1 MTLQWLGHSCFAI
14 TLDDGHVIV
23 TDPYD
28 DSVGYPPLHVKADL
42 VLSSHGHFDHN
53 YFAAVEGAPEIINAP
68 GEFEVP
74 GARIIGVPS
83 FHDDAKG
90 KNRGANLIFV
100 IEADGLRIVHLG
112 DLGHLP
118 ETPAQKAAVSNADV
132 LLIPI
137 GGFFTIDTPTAVKLI
152 ETYRPRCAI
161 AMHYANAYC
170 HFPVSDA
177 AEFVRLTGAQTLPN
191 EIELTKAAPVG
202 CAVMEI

>member
-1 MTLQWLGHSCFAI
+1 MKLKWLGHSCFKL
-14 TLDDGHVIV
+14 TLDNGSALV

-28 DSVGYPPLHVKADL
+28 EQVGYPPLRVRAD
-42 VLSSHGHFDHN
+42 VALSSHGHFDHCC
-53 YFAAVEGAPEIINAP
+53 FDALEGDPEIINAP

-161 AMHYANAYC
+161 AMHFQNRFC
-170 HFPVSDA
+170 HFTISDES
-177 AEFVRLTGAQTLPN
+177 EFVRLTGAAKLPN
-191 EIELTKAAPVG
+191 EIEITKDAPVG
-202 CAVMEI
+202 CVVMEV